1 VALALAVRGLV
12 LAHRGA
18 LTRAEECL
26 ADARIQLPKG
36 DQHSLSTLAT
46 VAGQLAQLRG
56 DSGRA
61 RALLDRAGPVNYLGL
76 LTISLQITTSADGDE
91 PDRPARIARD
101 VTAVA
106 GPWALA
112 LTRRMEGLQNGD
124 PVALA
129 DATDRLADLGM
140 PYESALV
147 ALECA
152 ESLRTLE
159 NRTVEAVRR
168 ANDALTAFE
177 RLGAAP
183 AADRARRLL
192 RRLGHRPPPG
202 RPAGGSLSDRERQV
216 AELVAQGL
224 SNSDVAARLFISH
237 RTVTTH
243 LERIYRRLGFSSRA
257 ELSRYVAASADP
269 GLRTATDTGSVAT
282 RTD

>member
-1 VALALAVRGLV
+1 M
-12 LAHRGA
+12 
-18 LTRAEECL
+18 
-26 ADARIQLPKG
+26 
-36 DQHSLSTLAT
+36 AT

-56 DSGRA
+56 ASGRA

-91 PDRPARIARD
+91 PDRLARIVGE

-112 LTRRMEGLQNGD
+112 LTRRVEGLQNRD

-129 DATDRLADLGM
+129 DAADRLADLGM

-152 ESLRTLE
+152 ESHGTGA

-168 ANDALTAFE
+168 ANHALTAFE
-177 RLGAAP
+177 RLGADP

-192 RRLGHRPPPG
+192 RRLGHRSPPG

-224 SNSDVAARLFISH
+224 SNADVAARLFISH

-257 ELSRYVAASADP
+257 ELSRYVAEAAGP
-269 GLRTATDTGSVAT
+269 ELRMATDTGPNVI